1 MSHKHSGLLDVGYPV
16 YGAKF
21 VNNNTLVVAG
31 GGGNGNHGIPNKITV
46 IKSSFKVKEA
56 NRRLQRFREITL
68 PADEDSPQCL
78 DIARDSVDD
87 NGEYSVFMGCNQ
99 SPQLISSMNINNN
112 VRKYRFTADEHLRF
126 VDAAQLEE
134 AASEPGVYPRVVR
147 LAPGCQ
153 LGGFMTSKIP
163 SHILLFSPESLE
175 VVALVQ
181 SDTEIKDFVLS
192 PDGQKVVFVTSSQVV
207 VATRQGQVVSTHPV
221 DGLQL
226 RKVRF
231 VSDDT
236 VLIAAAQPKKGAVLV
251 TWSLASNKVLKRKVV
266 STKFNNITA
275 IDVHPET
282 NTVAVAG
289 NDLSLVTVRLSDLG
303 TIKHYAKLHPF
314 AITAVA
320 FNPSGTQLA
329 SVSAANKVHVFSLPA
344 KYSRGGGS
352 TIGTIFNYLFT
363 IVLMAAVAIGLQR
376 AHETG
381 QLEVW
386 MGEASHYGKIG
397 AAHAVE
403 YGGIAAEMARKYGD
417 QGYSMVRSKIDDYQ
431 SAQAEK
437 KASAAALAD
446 LTAKSDIMSET
457 TADPQTETQS
467 TYHEANRE
475 GYQPVEQVV
484 EQPVEQ
490 KQEQPVEQPVVEQV
504 KEQVEQPVEQVKEQ
518 VVEAKEQ
525 VQDAA
530 SQGYNQAQE
539 AVDHAQQQA
548 REMAGHAQE
557 QAAEAASQVYDQA
570 QDVAGHAH
578 EQVAEAAGQAQ
589 DAAEP
594 VVEQINEAQPAEHAK
609 EAIESVVEQ
618 VKQAAEPVVEQVQS
632 AAEPVV
638 EQVQNVVEPVV
649 ERAQEAAEPVVEAAA
664 PVAEQVQDAA
674 QTVVEQ
680 ATEAA
685 GSVVEQA
692 QEVVEPVVEQ
702 AREAAE
708 PVVEAAE
715 SVVEAAEPVVEQAS
729 ESVQSVA
736 EAAAEAAA
744 EATEAVVDAA
754 EPVVEAAK
762 QAPEPVEA
770 AQEVVEEASSV
781 VVEATEAATEA
792 AEPVAEQAAEK
803 AQEVASEAPIAE
815 MLHKVESAV
824 AEELGDAGP
833 ASAIESVVEQA
844 AEAMGIHE
852 ESQEPLD
859 TPAAAGEVPVHPE
872 GQAVHMDA
880 PQGVD
885 MGAAAAMAA
894 MAAHEVVDEV
904 QDAKHTVADA
914 AESVVEAVSEGVA
927 GAAHHAESAVS
938 EVVDAVKSHEHAPE
952 AHDAQPVTSIESE
965 AAPVDAPVNHE
976 QVVEEVVEPA
986 VGHDEL

>member
-46 IKSSFKVKEA
+46 IKLLFKVKEA

-68 PADEDSPQCL
+68 PADEDLPQCL

-87 NGEYSVFMGCNQ
+87 NGEYLVFMGCNQ
-99 SPQLISSMNINNN
+99 LPQLISLMNINNN

-134 AASEPGVYPRVVR
+134 AALEPGVYPRVVR

-153 LGGFMTSKIP
+153 LGGFMTLKIP
-163 SHILLFSPESLE
+163 LHILLFSPELLE

-207 VATRQGQVVSTHPV
+207 VATRQGQVVLTHPV

-251 TWSLASNKVLKRKVV
+251 TWLLALNKVLKRKVV

-289 NDLSLVTVRLSDLG
+289 NDLLLVTVRLSDLG

-320 FNPSGTQLA
+320 FNPLGTQLA
-329 SVSAANKVHVFSLPA
+329 LVSAANKVHVFLLPA
-344 KYSRGGGS
+344 KYSRGGGL

-417 QGYSMVRSKIDDYQ
+417 QGYLMVRLKIDDYQ

-437 KASAAALAD
+437 KALAAALAD
-446 LTAKSDIMSET
+446 LTAKLDIMSET

-490 KQEQPVEQPVVEQV
+490 KQEQPVEQPVVEEI
-504 KEQVEQPVEQVKEQ
+504 KEQEQPVEQVKEQ

-525 VQDAA
+525 VQEAA
-530 SQGYNQAQE
+530 SQGYDQAQE
-539 AVDHAQQQA
+539 AVDHAQEQA

-618 VKQAAEPVVEQVQS
+618 VKQAAEPVVEQVQQ

-649 ERAQEAAEPVVEAAA
+649 ERAQEIVEPVVEAAA

-674 QTVVEQ
+674 ETVVEQ

-702 AREAAE
+702 AHEAAE
-708 PVVEAAE
+708 AVVE

-770 AQEVVEEASSV
+770 AQEVVEEASLA

-792 AEPVAEQAAEK
+792 AEPVAEQVAER
-803 AQEVASEAPIAE
+803 AQEVASEAPVAE

-833 ASAIESVVEQA
+833 AVALAIELVVEQA
-844 AEAMGIHE
+844 AEAMGIH

-872 GQAVHMDA
+872 GLAVHMDA

-904 QDAKHTVADA
+904 QDAKHTVAEA

-927 GAAHHAESAVS
+927 GAAHHAELAVS

-965 AAPVDAPVNHE
+965 AAPVVDAPVNHE